1 MQSSPKHI
9 APLRPTILC
18 VEDSP
23 TYLLLRKKVLEQ
35 EGYEVVG
42 VTTAQEALNALR
54 EFPVCATIADHM
66 LQGTTGGELAREMK
80 KIRPNVPIILFS
92 GTVPQSL
99 DGVDVYVNKGEPTAK
114 FLSIVRAVVQRYRS

>member
-42 VTTAQEALNALR
+42 VTTAQEALKALR

-66 LQGTTGGELAREMK
+66 LQGTTGTELAREMK

>member
-42 VTTAQEALNALR
+42 VTTAQEALKALR

-92 GTVPQSL
+92 GTVPHSL

>member
-42 VTTAQEALNALR
+42 VTTAQEALKALR